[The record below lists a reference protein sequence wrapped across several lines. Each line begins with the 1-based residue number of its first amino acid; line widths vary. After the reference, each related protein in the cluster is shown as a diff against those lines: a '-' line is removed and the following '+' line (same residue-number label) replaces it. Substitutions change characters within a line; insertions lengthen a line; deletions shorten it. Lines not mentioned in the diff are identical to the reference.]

1 MESGRKGTR
10 GPWFIGFYFETFL
23 DSMKRISLA
32 LDDKLYREIENV
44 MSIIGET
51 NRSRFIASIIAEK
64 ISEIVQRPMA
74 SIIVYVYDHEVGEV
88 VKGVTEI
95 QHEFRDVIRTT
106 THIHLDDRNCL
117 EVIHAL
123 GDGDRIKELVT
134 RISRIGR
141 GLKHLRVVNIPRLA
155 EG

>member
-1 MESGRKGTR
+1 
-10 GPWFIGFYFETFL
+10 
-23 DSMKRISLA
+23 MKRISLA
-32 LDDKLYREIENV
+32 LDDMLYREIENV
-44 MSIIGET
+44 MSIVGET

-64 ISEIVQRPMA
+64 ISEIVQRPMV

-88 VKGVTEI
+88 VKNLTEI
-95 QHEFRDVIRTT
+95 QHEFRDVIRITT
-106 THIHLDDRNCL
+106 DIHLDDRNCL

-123 GDGDRIKELVT
+123 GDSDRIKELVT

-141 GLKHLRVVNIPRLA
+141 GLKYLRVINIPRLA

>member
-1 MESGRKGTR
+1 MNKYC
-10 GPWFIGFYFETFL
+10 FLFKVFL

-44 MSIIGET
+44 MSIVGET

-88 VKGVTEI
+88 VKNVTEI
-95 QHEFRDVIRTT
+95 QHEFRDVIRAT

-123 GDGDRIKELVT
+123 GDSDRIKELVT

>member
-1 MESGRKGTR
+1 
-10 GPWFIGFYFETFL
+10 
-23 DSMKRISLA
+23 MKRVSLA
-32 LDDKLYREIENV
+32 LDDKLYREIENA
-44 MSIIGET
+44 MSMVGET

-88 VKGVTEI
+88 VKSVTEI
-95 QHEFRDVIRTT
+95 QHEFRDVIRAT

-123 GDGDRIKELVT
+123 GDSDRIKELVT

-141 GLKHLRVVNIPRLA
+141 GLKQLRVVNIPRLA

>member
-1 MESGRKGTR
+1 
-10 GPWFIGFYFETFL
+10 
-23 DSMKRISLA
+23 
-32 LDDKLYREIENV
+32 
-44 MSIIGET
+44 MSIVGET

-64 ISEIVQRPMA
+64 ISEIVQRPMV

-88 VKGVTEI
+88 VKNLTEI
-95 QHEFRDVIRTT
+95 QHEFRDVIRITT
-106 THIHLDDRNCL
+106 DIHLDDRNCL

-123 GDGDRIKELVT
+123 GDSDRIRELVT

>member
-1 MESGRKGTR
+1 MV
-10 GPWFIGFYFETFL
+10 FL
-23 DSMKRISLA
+23 NSMKRISLA

-44 MSIIGET
+44 MSIVGET

-64 ISEIVQRPMA
+64 ISEIVQRPMV

-88 VKGVTEI
+88 VKNLTEI
-95 QHEFRDVIRTT
+95 QHEFRDVIRITT
-106 THIHLDDRNCL
+106 DIHLDDRNCL

-123 GDGDRIKELVT
+123 GDSDRIRELVT

>member
-1 MESGRKGTR
+1 
-10 GPWFIGFYFETFL
+10 
-23 DSMKRISLA
+23 MKRISLA

-44 MSIIGET
+44 MSIVGET

-88 VKGVTEI
+88 VKNVTEI
-95 QHEFRDVIRTT
+95 QHEFRDVIRAT

-123 GDGDRIKELVT
+123 GESDRIKELVT

>member
-1 MESGRKGTR
+1 M
-10 GPWFIGFYFETFL
+10 FL

-44 MSIIGET
+44 MSIVGET

-88 VKGVTEI
+88 AKNVTEI

-123 GDGDRIKELVT
+123 GDSDRIRELVT